1 MPGPGDRSLC
11 QQALDELGGVLAQ
24 LDEAAVEAAVDALAG
39 ARRIACYGVGREGL
53 QVRGL
58 AMRLHHLGLHAAV
71 VGDMTC
77 PPMGAGDLLLVSA
90 GPGAFSTVLALMG
103 VAADAGATT
112 LVVTAQDG
120 RAAQRADLVLRVPA
134 QTMADDVAG
143 CPGGASVLPMG
154 SLYEGALYVLFEV
167 MVLRL
172 RDRLGVAPDAMRAR
186 HTNLE

>member
-1 MPGPGDRSLC
+1 MRGLY
-11 QQALDELGGVLAQ
+11 QQTLDELGEVLAR
-24 LDEAAVEAAVDALAG
+24 LDDAEVEMAVEALAG
-39 ARRIACYGVGREGL
+39 ANRIVCYGLGREGL

-71 VGDMTC
+71 VGEMTA
-77 PPMGAGDLLLVSA
+77 PPVGPGDLLLVSA

-103 VAADAGATT
+103 VASDAGART

-120 RAAQRADLVLRVPA
+120 EAARRADLLLRVPA
-134 QTMADDVAG
+134 QTMADDAD
-143 CPGGASVLPMG
+143 GASVLPMG